1 MTEAEEK
8 KKQFA
13 LKLKELIETY
23 EETRV
28 QYRYFINSGDNNK
41 NTLLEFQSRF
51 IDIKASLRPYH
62 TYFINEWT
70 RRDDKSATSIKFRI
84 CVAISE
90 GRYIDEKDPTVY
102 EKCSITSAEKYA
114 SGTLK
119 YKQFIDERG
128 FYRESL
134 TNITD
139 LREDCS
145 FYINEVK
152 DRLKYNSNNEQ

>member
-1 MTEAEEK
+1 MSSDI
-8 KKQFA
+8 KKQEFA
-13 LKLKELIETY
+13 LRLTELIEKY

-28 QYRYFINSGDNNK
+28 QYRDFINRGDNNK

-51 IDIKASLRPYH
+51 VDLKASLRPYH

-90 GRYIDEKDPTVY
+90 GRYDDEDDPTVY

-114 SGTLK
+114 SGTLR
-119 YKQFIDERG
+119 YKKFIEERG

-139 LREDCS
+139 LRDDCS

-152 DRLKYNSNNEQ
+152 DRLKYNFENK